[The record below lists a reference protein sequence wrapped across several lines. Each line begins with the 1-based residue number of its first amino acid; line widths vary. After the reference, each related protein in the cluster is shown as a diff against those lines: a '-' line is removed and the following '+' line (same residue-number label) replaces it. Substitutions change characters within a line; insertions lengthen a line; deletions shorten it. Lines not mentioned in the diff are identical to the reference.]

1 VRHGGMARG
10 MGQEGEMR
18 NSRGG
23 QFAALISG
31 AAVLACLLGLHAAS
45 TRAGTIPLPPEARQA
60 MDDIYGGDPDAAV
73 AIARTLEQSQP
84 DHPLGFLLEAEAQ
97 WWKIYCQALEIKW
110 GMVDGWK
117 RGKQP
122 GDRAYMEL
130 AEKII
135 ALSRQQ
141 IAKSDSVEMRVYA
154 GIGWALE
161 ARLYSLRGE
170 NRGVARAGVNAREQ
184 FIRALALD
192 PDQADA
198 TAGLGLYNYYVDTL
212 STFVKMLRFFMG
224 IPGGNKELGLRQMQ
238 AGIDRGALLA
248 VDTRFY
254 LARNLRTYDHEYQKA
269 LNIAQPLAERYPA
282 NPVFLLLTGNL
293 NVELG
298 HDAEAAKYFNSVVK
312 LRPAIS
318 PCQGCSGCAGC
329 AACLASAV
337 RVAQT
342 YLRAL
347 P

>member
-1 VRHGGMARG
+1 
-10 MGQEGEMR
+10 MR

-60 MDDIYGGDPDAAV
+60 MDDIYGGDPDAGA
-73 AIARTLEQSQP
+73 AIARSLEQSQP

-97 WWKIYCQALEIKW
+97 WWKIYCQALEVKW

-117 RGKQP
+117 RGKRP
-122 GDRAYMEL
+122 EDLAYMQL

-135 ALSRQQ
+135 ALSGQR
-141 IAKSDSVEMRVYA
+141 IAKSDSAEMRVYA

-161 ARLYSLRGE
+161 ARLFALRGE
-170 NRGVARAGVNAREQ
+170 NRGVARAGVKAREQ

-192 PDQADA
+192 PQMADA
-198 TAGLGLYNYYVDTL
+198 SAGLGLYNYTVDTL

-224 IPGGNKELGLRQMQ
+224 IAGGNKALGLRQMQ
-238 AGIDRGALLA
+238 EGIARGTLLS

-254 LARNLRTYDHEYQKA
+254 MARNLRTFDLDYQQA
-269 LNIAQPLAERYPA
+269 LRYAEPLTVRYPG
-282 NPVFLLLTGNL
+282 NPMFLLLAGNL

-298 HDAEAAKYFNSVVK
+298 RDSQATKYFDDVLQLQRAFSSCGN
-312 LRPAIS
+312 
-318 PCQGCSGCAGC
+318 CSACAGC
-329 AACLASAV
+329 SACSAAAARIARDFLDAM
-337 RVAQT
+337 R
-342 YLRAL
+342 
-347 P
+347 